1 VEVAWEQL
9 AGAKSFDRALEI
21 QSHYAKQA
29 LDDHIAEMSK
39 LGEIYL
45 SIARNAQKPE
55 GKAS

>member
-39 LGEIYL
+39 LGEII
-45 SIARNAQKPE
+45 SA
-55 GKAS
+55 